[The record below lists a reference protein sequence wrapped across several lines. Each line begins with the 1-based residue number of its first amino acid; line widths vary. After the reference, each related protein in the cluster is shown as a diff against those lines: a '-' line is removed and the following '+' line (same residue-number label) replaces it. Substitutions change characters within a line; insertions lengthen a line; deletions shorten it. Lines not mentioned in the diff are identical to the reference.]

1 MSIAYGIFSVLII
14 TWSLLYCDSR
24 KTSANQVP
32 LGISRATSHAKQ
44 IRLAGPRT
52 SPSHRLEEQ
61 EKLKSKV
68 FKQVAWKERMFEEKE
83 GKKLAKESEIEEAVV
98 LEKNTVKAIP
108 LAANNCDDEDRA
120 VSPKGKLTSDRRIL
134 FRRLLKKKSA
144 EST

>member
-1 MSIAYGIFSVLII
+1 MTSISYGVFFVLVMM
-14 TWSLLYCDSR
+14 WSLLYCESR

-61 EKLKSKV
+61 EKLKNKV

-83 GKKLAKESEIEEAVV
+83 GKKLAKESQLEEAVDE
-98 LEKNTVKAIP
+98 EKNSVKAIP
-108 LAANNCDDEDRA
+108 LTTNDNDDEDRA
-120 VSPKGKLTSDRRIL
+120 GEAKGRLTSDRRIL

-144 EST
+144 

>member
-1 MSIAYGIFSVLII
+1 MTSISYSVFFVLVMM
-14 TWSLLYCDSR
+14 WSLLYCESR

-61 EKLKSKV
+61 EKLKNKV

-83 GKKLAKESEIEEAVV
+83 GKKLAKESQLEEAVV
-98 LEKNTVKAIP
+98 EEKNPVKAIP
-108 LAANNCDDEDRA
+108 LTTIDNDDEDRA
-120 VSPKGKLTSDRRIL
+120 GEAKGRLTSDRRIL

-144 EST
+144 